1 MVDERYEC
9 IKQIGHG
16 AYGVVCS
23 GLDTI
28 KNKKIAIK
36 KVRIHECIV
45 RSKMLSKTLSMQNV
59 FFVR

>member
-1 MVDERYEC
+1 VDERYEC

-23 GLDTI
+23 GQDNL

-36 KVRIHECIV
+36 KVPPPFDVDPKRI
-45 RSKMLSKTLSMQNV
+45 
-59 FFVR
+59 